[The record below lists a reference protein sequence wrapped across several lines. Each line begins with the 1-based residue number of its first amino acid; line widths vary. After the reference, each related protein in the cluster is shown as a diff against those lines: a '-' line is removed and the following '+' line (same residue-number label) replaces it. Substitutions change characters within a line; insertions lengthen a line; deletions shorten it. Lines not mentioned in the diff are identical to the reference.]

1 MFSGIVQGKGK
12 VLKIISYKN
21 HISIEISSPKNFNKN
36 LKKGMSVS
44 INGVCLTSL
53 DDGKKSLKFDVI
65 NETLSK
71 TNISKTKKGSI
82 VNLERSIT
90 ASTEIG
96 GHLMSGHI
104 HFSGKVEKIKT
115 KNTNKDIQ
123 INFPKKYK
131 EYIFEKGYI
140 GVNGCSLTLGKVNK
154 NSFYVHLIPE
164 TLEVTNLNDLKKGS
178 LVNIEIDQ
186 NTIAVVE
193 TVKNSL
199 AAQKSR

>member
-44 INGVCLTSL
+44 VNGVCLTSL

-71 TNISKTKKGSI
+71 TNISKTKKGST

-104 HFSGKVEKIKT
+104 HFSGKVEKITT

-123 INFPKKYK
+123 INFPTKYK

-186 NTIAVVE
+186 NTIAIVE

>member
-12 VLKIISYKN
+12 ILKIVSKKN
-21 HISIEISSPKNFNKN
+21 HISLEISAPKNFNKR
-36 LKKGMSVS
+36 LKKGASISV
-44 INGVCLTSL
+44 NGICLTSL
-53 DDGKKSLKFDVI
+53 DNGEKSLKFDVI

-71 TNISKTKKGSI
+71 TNISKASKGSI

-104 HFSGKVEKIKT
+104 HFAGKVEKVLT

-123 INFPKKYK
+123 IKFPKKYK

-140 GVNGCSLTLGKVNK
+140 GVNGCSLTLGKINN
-154 NSFYVHLIPE
+154 NSFFVHLIPE
-164 TLEVTNLNDLKKGS
+164 TLSVTNLNTLKKGS
-178 LVNIEIDQ
+178 QVNIEIDQ
-186 NTIAVVE
+186 NTIAIVE

>member
-12 VLKIISYKN
+12 ILKIVSRKN
-21 HISIEISSPKNFNKN
+21 HISLEISAPKNFNKR
-36 LKKGMSVS
+36 LKKGASISV
-44 INGVCLTSL
+44 NGICLTSL
-53 DDGKKSLKFDVI
+53 DDGEKSLKFDVI

-71 TNISKTKKGSI
+71 TNISIASRGSL

-104 HFSGKVEKIKT
+104 HFAGKVEKVLT
-115 KNTNKDIQ
+115 KNTNKDVQ
-123 INFPKKYK
+123 IKFPKKYK

-140 GVNGCSLTLGKVNK
+140 GVNGCSLTLGKINN
-154 NSFYVHLIPE
+154 NSFFVHLIPE
-164 TLEVTNLNDLKKGS
+164 TLSVTNLNTLKKGS

-186 NTIAVVE
+186 NTIAIVE

>member
-104 HFSGKVEKIKT
+104 HFSGKVEKITT

-123 INFPKKYK
+123 IRFPTKYK

>member
-44 INGVCLTSL
+44 VNGVCLTSL

-71 TNISKTKKGSI
+71 TNICKSKKGSI

-104 HFSGKVEKIKT
+104 HFSGKVEKITT

-123 INFPKKYK
+123 INFPTKYK

-164 TLEVTNLNDLKKGS
+164 TLQVTNLNDLKKGS